1 MAPKQQHLAA
11 LICCL
16 TNFNFVMLMVIWRGL
31 TKLFSLSPPDRE
43 RVQIDENE
51 YAENDGREAKPMK
64 LKRESRRSVSDLRLI
79 DWYGSLGSRE

>member
-43 RVQIDENE
+43 RVQIDEN
-51 YAENDGREAKPMK
+51 
-64 LKRESRRSVSDLRLI
+64 
-79 DWYGSLGSRE
+79 